1 MDTKVCRNMIYI
13 LYTFCT
19 HHCVKSGVISGPYF
33 PVFSPNTE
41 KYGPKITPYL
51 DTFYAVHWL
60 YTSCTIFV
68 YKMYTQFNVEKKML
82 ILAE

>member
-51 DTFYAVHWL
+51 DTFHAAIVVIDTEHYESIVDKITL
-60 YTSCTIFV
+60 DF
-68 YKMYTQFNVEKKML
+68 
-82 ILAE
+82 